1 MMKGLGSVYDK
12 WNMSVVTLCDTDVI
26 LRVRV
31 LVVKFSK
38 HTSKKTY
45 MLRFHLF
52 MLNLFA
58 KNIVLGRGQ
67 KHSAPTV

>member
-12 WNMSVVTLCDTDVI
+12 WNISVVTLCDTDVI

-31 LVVKFSK
+31 RVVMFSK

-45 MLRFHLF
+45 MLRFHPF

-58 KNIVLGRGQ
+58 KNIVLGRE
-67 KHSAPTV
+67 